1 MALIPR
7 HFFQFCLDH
16 LDRGSLSHGIHSKA
30 SVYAPRVTTDFFPAC
45 FSVFLSIADH
55 AVVLNSFRQTRFMLQ
70 WLQADFTVHLRYIA
84 EVESCKCRAINGS
97 SPVARQ
103 AHNLKV
109 VSSNLAPATNLRPS
123 ISSMK
128 PGVFWWLSLLIHTH
142 SDLTK
147 NRPVLFCATFF

>member
-16 LDRGSLSHGIHSKA
+16 LDRGALSIGIHSKV
-30 SVYAPRVTTDFFPAC
+30 SVYAPCDVPRVTTDFFPAC

-109 VSSNLAPATNLRPS
+109 GGGSIAMTSSLRVR
-123 ISSMK
+123 
-128 PGVFWWLSLLIHTH
+128 PGQCLRSLGLLRFVGKY
-142 SDLTK
+142 DL
-147 NRPVLFCATFF
+147 P